1 MSREEV
7 EMLERYFI
15 RPDTVDRIRNS
26 WIGDA
31 IQTYVAWLTVQ
42 SYSSRCVVRRVPL
55 LVRFGEFARQRNA
68 THVEELHGL
77 LDAFV
82 RSHLRRRARPF
93 RSKAARQQFLRD
105 VRKPIEQFLR
115 VVQVGDVGTAPAA
128 AYPFQDWAPD
138 FFDHLQGER
147 GLSSTTV
154 TAYARQLARFE
165 QYVVARRL
173 TADSLVPSILDG
185 FLAERRVHVCAR
197 SLGSTCAALRAFLR
211 YLFRE
216 GMVHHDLSV
225 TVDGPRTYHLSE
237 IPRAISA
244 ADVERTLATVERRSI
259 VGRRDY
265 AMLMLLVVYGL
276 RAREVAALTL
286 EDFDWRAG
294 VLHVRGRKAGRTD
307 AYPLM
312 PEVGEAVLDYL
323 RQGRPETTD
332 RRVFFHITAPRAAIT
347 HKGVSYRAKVYLGKA
362 GITVSRPGSHTL
374 RHSCAQRLVDAD
386 FSLKV
391 IGDFLGHRHAA
402 STRIYSKVA
411 IEALREVALGDGE
424 AIL

>member
-1 MSREEV
+1 
-7 EMLERYFI
+7 MLERYFI
-15 RPDTVDRIRNS
+15 RPETVDRIRAC
-26 WIGDA
+26 WLGDA
-31 IQTYVAWLTVQ
+31 IQTYVAWLTEQ
-42 SYSSRCVVRRVPL
+42 SYSSRCVIRRVPL
-55 LVRFGEFARQRNA
+55 FMRFGAFAHKRGA
-68 THVEELHGL
+68 THIEELQGH

-82 RSHLRRRARPF
+82 RTCLRRRATPCG
-93 RSKAARQQFLRD
+93 SKVAQRGYLRD

-115 VVQVGDVGTAPAA
+115 VVQADHLPSQPAA
-128 AYPFQDWAPD
+128 SPFEDWAPR
-138 FFDHLQGER
+138 FFEHLRTER
-147 GLSSTTV
+147 GLSPTTV
-154 TAYARQLARFE
+154 TAYSVQLARFE

-173 TADSLVPSILDG
+173 TADALTPAVLDG

-216 GMVHHDLSV
+216 GTVRRDLSL

-237 IPRAISA
+237 IPRAITA
-244 ADVERTLATVERRSI
+244 ADIEHTLAAVERRSI

-286 EDFDWRAG
+286 DDIDWRAS
-294 VLHVRGRKAGRTD
+294 VLHVRGRKAGHAA
-307 AYPLM
+307 AYPLV
-312 PEVGEAVLDYL
+312 PEVGEALLDYL
-323 RQGRPETTD
+323 RNGRPETTD
-332 RRVFFHITAPRAAIT
+332 RRIFFHITAPRTAIT
-347 HKGVSYRAKVYLGKA
+347 HTVVSYRAKVYLRRA
-362 GITVSRPGSHTL
+362 GIRVSRPGSHTL
-374 RHSCAQRLVDAD
+374 RHSCAQRLVDAE

>member
-1 MSREEV
+1 
-7 EMLERYFI
+7 MLERYFI
-15 RPDTVDRIRNS
+15 RPDTVDRVRNS
-26 WIGDA
+26 WLGDA
-31 IQTYVAWLTVQ
+31 IQTYVAWLTGQ
-42 SYSSRCVVRRVPL
+42 SYSSRCVIRRVPL
-55 LVRFGEFARQRNA
+55 LMRFGEFARQRGA
-68 THVEELHGL
+68 THVEQLSGH
-77 LDAFV
+77 LDAYV
-82 RSHLRRRARPF
+82 RSRLRRRVRPC
-93 RSKAARQQFLRD
+93 RSKAARRQFVYC
-105 VRKPIEQFLR
+105 VRKLIEQFLR
-115 VVQVGDVGTAPAA
+115 VVQLGGMGSAPAA
-128 AYPFQDWAPD
+128 ARPFHDWAPS
-138 FFDHLQGER
+138 FFDHLREER
-147 GLSSTTV
+147 GLSPATV
-154 TAYARQLARFE
+154 AAYALHLARFE

-173 TADSLVPSILDG
+173 TTDTLGPAILDG

-216 GMVHHDLSV
+216 GTVDHDLSV
-225 TVDGPRTYHLSE
+225 VVDGPRTYHLSE

-244 ADVERTLATVERRSI
+244 ADVERMLAMVERRSI

-276 RAREVAALTL
+276 RAKEVAALTL
-286 EDFDWRAG
+286 DDFDWRG
-294 VLHVRGRKAGRTD
+294 SVLHVRGRKAGHTD
-307 AYPLM
+307 AYPLA

-332 RRVFFHITAPRAAIT
+332 RHVFFHITAPRAAIT
-347 HKGVSYRAKVYLGKA
+347 HKVVSVRAKFYLDKA
-362 GITVSRPGSHTL
+362 GIMVTRPGSHTL

-391 IGDFLGHRHAA
+391 IGDFLGHSHAA

-424 AIL
+424 VIL

>member
-1 MSREEV
+1 
-7 EMLERYFI
+7 MLEHYFI
-15 RPDTVDRIRNS
+15 RPDTVDRIRSS
-26 WIGDA
+26 WLGGA
-31 IQTYVAWLTVQ
+31 IQTYVSWLAGK

-55 LVRFGEFARQRNA
+55 FMRFGEFARKRGA
-68 THVEELHGL
+68 THVEELHDH
-77 LDAFV
+77 LDAFL
-82 RSHLRRRARPF
+82 RSHLRRRVRPCA
-93 RSKAARQQFLRD
+93 SKAAQRQFLRD
-105 VRKPIEQFLR
+105 IRKPIEQFLR
-115 VVQVGDVGTAPAA
+115 VVQTGDPPSQPAA
-128 AYPFQDWAPD
+128 RPFQDWAPR
-138 FFDHLQGER
+138 FFEHLRAER
-147 GLSSTTV
+147 GLSPATV
-154 TAYARQLARFE
+154 AAYTIQLARFE

-173 TADSLVPSILDG
+173 TADALSPAVLDG

-216 GMVHHDLSV
+216 GTVRQDLSV
-225 TVDGPRTYHLSE
+225 TVDGPRTYTLSE

-244 ADVERTLATVERRSI
+244 EDVGRTLAAVERRSS

-286 EDFDWRAG
+286 DDVDWRAN
-294 VLHVRGRKAGRTD
+294 VLHVRGRKAGRAG
-307 AYPLM
+307 AYPM
-312 PEVGEAVLDYL
+312 APEVGEAVLDYL
-323 RQGRPETTD
+323 RHGRPETTD
-332 RRVFFHITAPRAAIT
+332 RRIFFHIAAPRAAIT
-347 HKGVSYRAKVYLGKA
+347 HTVVSCRAKVYLRKA

-374 RHSCAQRLVDAD
+374 RHSCAQRLVDAE

-424 AIL
+424 VIL

>member
-1 MSREEV
+1 
-7 EMLERYFI
+7 MLERYFI

-26 WIGDA
+26 WLGDA
-31 IQTYVAWLTVQ
+31 IQTYVAWLTGR
-42 SYSSRCVVRRVPL
+42 SYSSRCVIRRVPL
-55 LVRFGEFARQRNA
+55 LIRFGEFARKRGA
-68 THVEELHGL
+68 THIEELHGH

-82 RSHLRRRARPF
+82 RSHLRRRVQPC
-93 RSKAARQQFLRD
+93 RSKAARRQFLRD
-105 VRKPIEQFLR
+105 VRKPIEQFLC
-115 VVQVGDVGTAPAA
+115 VVQFGGMGSTPAA
-128 AYPFQDWAPD
+128 TRPFQDWAPS
-138 FFDHLQGER
+138 FFDHLREER
-147 GLSSTTV
+147 GLSPATV
-154 TAYARQLARFE
+154 AGYALQLTRFE

-173 TADSLVPSILDG
+173 TADTLGPAVLDG

-216 GMVHHDLSV
+216 GTVDRDLSV
-225 TVDGPRTYHLSE
+225 AVDGPRTYHLSE

-244 ADVERTLATVERRSI
+244 ADVERMLATVERRSS

-286 EDFDWRAG
+286 DDFDWRG
-294 VLHVRGRKAGRTD
+294 SVLHIRGRKAGHTD
-307 AYPLM
+307 AYPLT

-347 HKGVSYRAKVYLGKA
+347 HTVVSVRAKAYLAKA

-374 RHSCAQRLVDAD
+374 RHSCAQRLVDAN

>member
-1 MSREEV
+1 
-7 EMLERYFI
+7 MLERYFI
-15 RPDTVDRIRNS
+15 RPETVDRIRSS
-26 WIGDA
+26 WLGDA
-31 IQTYVAWLTVQ
+31 IQTYVAWLVGQ
-42 SYSSRCVVRRVPL
+42 SYSSRCVIRRVPL
-55 LVRFGEFARQRNA
+55 LTRFGEFARKRGA
-68 THVEELHGL
+68 IHIEELHGH

-82 RSHLRRRARPF
+82 RSQLRRRFRPF
-93 RSKAARQQFLRD
+93 RSKVGQKQYLRD
-105 VRKPIEQFLR
+105 VRRPIEQFLHI
-115 VVQVGDVGTAPAA
+115 VQAGDLPSQSGASR
-128 AYPFQDWAPD
+128 PFQGWAPG
-138 FFDHLQGER
+138 FFEHLRAER
-147 GLSSTTV
+147 GLSPTTV
-154 TAYARQLARFE
+154 AAYALQLARFE
-165 QYVVARRL
+165 QYVVGRRL
-173 TADSLVPSILDG
+173 TADALSPLVLDG
-185 FLAERRVHVCAR
+185 FLAERRVHVSAR
-197 SLGSTCAALRAFLR
+197 SLGSTCAALRTFLR

-216 GMVHHDLSV
+216 RTVRHDLSV

-244 ADVERTLATVERRSI
+244 ADVERTLAVVDRRSI

-286 EDFDWRAG
+286 DDVDWRAS
-294 VLHVRGRKAGRTD
+294 VLHVRGRKAGHAG
-307 AYPLM
+307 AYPLA
-312 PEVGEAVLDYL
+312 PEIGEAVLEYL
-323 RQGRPETTD
+323 RHGRPETTD
-332 RRVFFHITAPRAAIT
+332 RRIFFHITAPRAAIT
-347 HKGVSYRAKVYLGKA
+347 YRVVSYRAKVYLRKA

-374 RHSCAQRLVDAD
+374 RHSCAQRLVDAE